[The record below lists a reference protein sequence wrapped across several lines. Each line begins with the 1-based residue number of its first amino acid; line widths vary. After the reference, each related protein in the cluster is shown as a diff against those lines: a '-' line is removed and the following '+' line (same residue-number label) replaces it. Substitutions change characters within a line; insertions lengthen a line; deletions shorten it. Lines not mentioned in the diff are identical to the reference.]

1 MCNRK
6 KICGMILVAAIMAGM
21 IAVPSFAAVKRKKI
35 GSVSI
40 DVEAHIELGDRYGD
54 EEIEVTTRGKHYS
67 YDYYEIE
74 NFGFEWTEDDVPE
87 IIIYLNADDGYY
99 FSLTKASSVR
109 LSGATYV
116 RAATQDNKET
126 LKLQVKLA
134 PMKEMLGAETEVILT
149 DGGYASWD
157 SIQGAG
163 SYELRLYRNDTGVGP
178 VYQTTDQIYYD
189 YTTQMSKPGSYRVKV
204 RAVNKQN
211 TESKGKWMESEVIT
225 ISADMADAIRNGTAP
240 GLPVKGKWKT
250 VGEKWWYEHEDGT
263 YTKNDWELIDKQWY
277 FFNEEGYMVTG
288 WIEWNGEKY
297 YLDDQTGAMLKNT
310 TTPDGYLLDGEGHLK
325 NH

>member
-1 MCNRK
+1 M
-6 KICGMILVAAIMAGM
+6 
-21 IAVPSFAAVKRKKI
+21 
-35 GSVSI
+35 
-40 DVEAHIELGDRYGD
+40 
-54 EEIEVTTRGKHYS
+54 
-67 YDYYEIE
+67 
-74 NFGFEWTEDDVPE
+74 
-87 IIIYLNADDGYY
+87 
-99 FSLTKASSVR
+99 
-109 LSGATYV
+109 
-116 RAATQDNKET
+116 
-126 LKLQVKLA
+126 
-134 PMKEMLGAETEVILT
+134 
-149 DGGYASWD
+149 
-157 SIQGAG
+157 
-163 SYELRLYRNDTGVGP
+163 YRNDTGVGP
-178 VYQTTDQIYYD
+178 VYQTTDQVYYD

-310 TTPDGYLLDGEGHLK
+310 TTPDGYLLDGDGHLK